1 MGQKVHP
8 LGFRLGITQK
18 HKNFWCEKSKISS
31 LWLEDAT
38 FLRNYIEKTFKKAG
52 IINVEIK
59 RREIAFTSI
68 YISIYAAYPLIF
80 FESDI
85 KKKDFSWVKSLKKV
99 RTQLMN
105 SLKDYYKKRNLPDLG
120 YIDCTLFLKSPE
132 NPNSYASVLTDKI
145 VDALQQR
152 KPYRQVMK
160 NMLREARNAGVKG
173 IKIQLSGRL
182 NGAEIARSEKIR
194 YGSIPLQ
201 TLRADIDYSE
211 KAARTIYGLLGVKIW
226 IFRGDIL
233 TPITNI

>member
-18 HKNFWCEKSKISS
+18 HKNFWCEKPKISS
-31 LWLEDAT
+31 LWLQDAT

-68 YISIYAAYPLIF
+68 YIEIYAAYPMIF
-80 FESDI
+80 FESDL
-85 KKKDFSWVKSLKKV
+85 KKKNFNWVTSLNKI
-99 RTQLMN
+99 RLQIIN
-105 SLKDYYKKRNLPDLG
+105 SLRDYYKIRNLPSLG
-120 YIDCTLFLKSPE
+120 YLDCTLFLKSPDK
-132 NPNSYASVLTDKI
+132 PNSYAAVLADKV
-145 VDALQQR
+145 VDDLQQR
-152 KPYRQVMK
+152 KPYRQIMK
-160 NMLREARNAGVKG
+160 NIVREARNAGVKG
-173 IKIQLSGRL
+173 IKVQVSGRL
-182 NGAEIARSEKIR
+182 NGAEIARSEKLR

-201 TLRADIDYSE
+201 TLRADIDYCE

-233 TPITNI
+233 TPIKNI